1 MTVAQ
6 WIITAGAVVGAL
18 GIIFHTVIQP
28 VVKWATRIEQAVSLV
43 ESNMFKNG
51 GSSMRD
57 AINRIEERI
66 TFVEAYITK
75 PD

>member
-18 GIIFHTVIQP
+18 GIIFHTVIKP
-28 VVKWATRIEQAVSLV
+28 VIKWGTRIEQAVSLV